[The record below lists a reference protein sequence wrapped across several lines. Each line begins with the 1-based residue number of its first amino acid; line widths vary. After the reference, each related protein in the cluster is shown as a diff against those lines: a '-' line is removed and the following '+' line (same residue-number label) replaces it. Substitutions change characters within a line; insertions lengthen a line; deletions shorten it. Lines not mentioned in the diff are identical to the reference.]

1 MGRVLAIDYGVRRT
15 GLAVTDSLQI
25 IPRGLATV
33 ETPQLLS
40 YLKDYLSREEVERFV
55 VGLPKQT
62 NGRDSEN
69 LPRIRAFVGQLQK
82 TFPTT
87 PIDMWDER
95 YTSVLAQQAI
105 LQSGIGRMARRNKA
119 LVDEVSA
126 IIILQGWM
134 ERRPLSYPSLKEEK
148 TKW

>member
-25 IPRGLATV
+25 IPGALATV
-33 ETPQLLS
+33 ETPRLLAF
-40 YLKDYLSREEVERFV
+40 LKDYLSKEPVERFV

-62 NGRDSEN
+62 NGRDSDN
-69 LPRIRAFVGQLQK
+69 LPRVRVFVDQLQK
-82 TFPTT
+82 AFPAV

-105 LQSGIGRMARRNKA
+105 LQSGIGKMARRNKA

-126 IIILQGWM
+126 TIILQGWM
-134 ERRPLSYPSLKEEK
+134 ERRNN
-148 TKW
+148 